1 MQEHQKEQRG
11 KTFSEL
17 LFREWTLN
25 KDQEKW
31 KEEAKKIETKDTF
44 STEAILQE

>member
-1 MQEHQKEQRG
+1 MQEHQNKQRG

>member
-1 MQEHQKEQRG
+1 MQEHQNKQRG

-31 KEEAKKIETKDTF
+31 KQEAQKIEKKEKF
-44 STEAILQE
+44 STEANSQE